1 MTQERREYD
10 TGAVRSADCEQ
21 TRYDLITPIGLRRL
35 AETYAEGAAKFG
47 QFNWENG
54 MPVTDLLNH
63 AIAHIY
69 KFLGGDRGEDHLA
82 HAAWNL
88 LGAIHSME
96 QWPELN
102 QQWLRGE
109 NCTIPPA
116 AAGPKTEPVE
126 LDIAGEQVAPGIYAV
141 STTDEIEKLRQTI
154 LGNRG

>member
-21 TRYDLITPIGLRRL
+21 TRYDLISPIGLRRL

-63 AIAHIY
+63 GIAHIY
-69 KFLGGDRGEDHLA
+69 KFLSGDRSEDHLA

-88 LGAIHSME
+88 LGAIH
-96 QWPELN
+96 
-102 QQWLRGE
+102 
-109 NCTIPPA
+109 
-116 AAGPKTEPVE
+116 
-126 LDIAGEQVAPGIYAV
+126 
-141 STTDEIEKLRQTI
+141 
-154 LGNRG
+154 